1 MGFWL
6 IEQHFC
12 IKNILEIMKF
22 VSEIE
27 TTHNSTNQKQ
37 LFFSAI
43 NILKLESNSIFYFFP
58 LIQCKHISIN
68 LVFFKKN
75 HFTAMISACYM
86 VGTNVGFGTPLL
98 FKICH

>member
-27 TTHNSTNQKQ
+27 TTRNSTNQKQ
-37 LFFSAI
+37 WFF
-43 NILKLESNSIFYFFP
+43 L
-58 LIQCKHISIN
+58 Q
-68 LVFFKKN
+68 
-75 HFTAMISACYM
+75 
-86 VGTNVGFGTPLL
+86 
-98 FKICH
+98 